1 MLDQQEELSTII
13 KRIQSY
19 ELPQVD
25 INELCS
31 PCPSVD
37 ISQTLRQLNSKD
49 NSCILDVR
57 SESEFAESSIPGA
70 HNIPLFNDE
79 ERHNVGL
86 LFKQQSVP
94 LAEQVGAYYAYNKQD
109 AFLNKIKKWA
119 GNRQIIVHCWRG
131 GYRSKATTALLIKN
145 GFNAVRL
152 EGGHKAFRRE
162 VYRTLY
168 ETPINLISL
177 SGKTGTGKSEI
188 LEYIQENHPDVP
200 VLHIEAAANHAS
212 SVFGPSRFQGSP
224 VSSQQ
229 DFETRLYMQ
238 LVKHKNDDG
247 SFPTFL
253 TEKESAQIGNVHIP
267 NGILDELKKEQH
279 IQLESSIKHRV
290 KRAYKEYVE
299 GADDEKLTLL
309 RKQIQYLKRYLSN
322 ESLEEYL
329 NLFDQHNWDSL
340 LEKVLV
346 EYYDKVY
353 RNIATD
359 PLAVIEHE
367 DTEQAVREV
376 LKNLKKITSKT

>member
-1 MLDQQEELSTII
+1 MQDQQEELSTII
-13 KRIQSY
+13 KRIQTFD
-19 ELPQVD
+19 LPQVD
-25 INELCS
+25 IKELCS
-31 PCPSVD
+31 PCPSV
-37 ISQTLRQLNSKD
+37 SLTETLSQLNSKD

-86 LFKQQSVP
+86 LFKQQSIP
-94 LAEQVGAYYAYNKQD
+94 LAEQVGAYYAYKKQE

-168 ETPINLISL
+168 ETPINLVSL
-177 SGKTGTGKSEI
+177 SGKTGSGKSEI
-188 LEYIQENHPDVP
+188 LEFIQENHPEIP

-212 SVFGPSRFQGSP
+212 SVFGPSRFYGSP
-224 VSSQQ
+224 VNSQQ
-229 DFETRLYMQ
+229 DFETRLYIQ
-238 LVKHKNDDG
+238 LVKYKKDDG

-253 TEKESAQIGNVHIP
+253 TEKESAQIGKVHIP

-279 IQLESSIKHRV
+279 IQIESSLSSRV
-290 KRAYKEYVE
+290 KRAYREYVE
-299 GADDEKLTLL
+299 GADSEKLTML
-309 RKQIQYLKRYLSN
+309 RDQIQYLKRYLSN

-329 NLFDQHNWDSL
+329 NLFDLRNWDTL

-346 EYYDKVY
+346 EYYDLVY
-353 RNIATD
+353 RTIATS
-359 PLAVIEHE
+359 PIATVKHE
-367 DTEQAVREV
+367 DTKTAVSEI
-376 LKNLKKITSKT
+376 LKIFSKYS